1 MKPVQSPRFFHRVVV
16 MDFSQY
22 FIYLTISIVASV
34 SVGPSVILAASN
46 GINFGRKKALAG
58 VLGHVFAIFL
68 LAIISATGV
77 GALLLASPII
87 FQIIKVIGVVYLLYV
102 GIQIIRSKGSWA
114 FQVDARQSPSRF
126 ALFRKSFLIA
136 ISNPK
141 AIVFFSSLFPQ
152 FIATNKPL
160 LPQFLLLASTS
171 LLNAFA
177 FTFGYVLIAYKFK
190 ERLLDG
196 INKGWLPKLT
206 GSIFLLFAGA
216 LAINR

>member
-1 MKPVQSPRFFHRVVV
+1 

-22 FIYLTISIVASV
+22 LVYLTISVVASA

-58 VLGHVFAIFL
+58 VIGHVFAIFL

-77 GALLLASPII
+77 GALLLTSPMI
-87 FQIIKVIGVVYLLYV
+87 FAVIKVIGVVYLLYV

-114 FQVDARQSPSRF
+114 FQVDVNQAPTSA

-136 ISNPK
+136 LSNPK

-152 FIATNKPL
+152 FISASKPL

-171 LLNAFA
+171 LINAFA
-177 FTFGYVLIAYKFK
+177 FTFGYVLVAYKFK
-190 ERLLDG
+190 QKLLHG
-196 INKGWLPKLT
+196 INQGWLPKLT
-206 GSIFLLFAGA
+206 GSIFLFFAGA